1 MERDQDDRVTEL
13 SAAENRRK
21 EEASEREQRMH
32 QSIEKQIKWAE
43 LTRSVKE
50 IQRTLEAFVSAQRL
64 PPADVAVDRSPLS
77 GLSANTETYRL
88 LSEALEAK
96 EAENSELRQEVRRLN
111 LVIKDLSQG
120 PQQPALVGAAPVQVD
135 RKVRGQS
142 RRQDPDV
149 EPHPQ
154 AAGEVH
160 ARQVLL
166 TCGAGRPGN
175 MSRLDGVS

>member
-111 LVIKDLSQG
+111 LVIKDLNAQIRAKTLPARDPSNLRLSE
-120 PQQPALVGAAPVQVD
+120 QPPSKSTEKSADNHAVRIRTSNRIRKQREKSTPV
-135 RKVRGQS
+135 KYY
-142 RRQDPDV
+142 
-149 EPHPQ
+149 
-154 AAGEVH
+154 
-160 ARQVLL
+160 
-166 TCGAGRPGN
+166 
-175 MSRLDGVS
+175 

>member
-64 PPADVAVDRSPLS
+64 PPADVAV
-77 GLSANTETYRL
+77 
-88 LSEALEAK
+88 
-96 EAENSELRQEVRRLN
+96 
-111 LVIKDLSQG
+111 G
-120 PQQPALVGAAPVQVD
+120 P
-135 RKVRGQS
+135 
-142 RRQDPDV
+142 
-149 EPHPQ
+149 
-154 AAGEVH
+154 
-160 ARQVLL
+160 
-166 TCGAGRPGN
+166 
-175 MSRLDGVS
+175 SRLPGLLGDVPTPE